1 MSNQLPAPNRMS
13 EVVAKAKYKRWLSS
27 EERKDGGPGFWI
39 ISQRPFDEVA
49 TDLMRSALRAC
60 KPTPSVLGNT
70 RR

>member
-1 MSNQLPAPNRMS
+1 MCQSPPPKQMS

-49 TDLMRSALRAC
+49 TDLMRSAMRAC
-60 KPTPSVLGNT
+60 KPTPTVLANK
-70 RR
+70 RP